1 MSNYL
6 NYIIMV
12 QQNVSTE
19 KAKLLKKARRAF
31 ILSYWFGR
39 YFPEEYLCMAG

>member
-19 KAKLLKKARRAF
+19 KAVKKGQTGFYPKLLVRQ
-31 ILSYWFGR
+31 ILSGR
-39 YFPEEYLCMAG
+39 VPLYGG

>member
-6 NYIIMV
+6 NYIIMI

-19 KAKLLKKARRAF
+19 KAKLLKKAKWA
-31 ILSYWFGR
+31 LVK
-39 YFPEEYLCMAG
+39 M

>member
-6 NYIIMV
+6 NYIIMI

-19 KAKLLKKARRAF
+19 KAKLLKKQNGLFA
-31 ILSYWFGR
+31 
-39 YFPEEYLCMAG
+39 

>member
-19 KAKLLKKARRAF
+19 KAKLLKKPDGL
-31 ILSYWFGR
+31 LS
-39 YFPEEYLCMAG
+39 